1 MVMTLKE
8 IKIEDAKNCIMC
20 NGGWTKTT
28 SREKYCESCKTH
40 LLLIEDEVYFT
51 QGW

>member
-8 IKIEDAKNCIMC
+8 IKIEDAMNCIMC
-20 NGGWTKTT
+20 DGNWTKKT
-28 SREKYCESCKTH
+28 SREKYCDSCKAH